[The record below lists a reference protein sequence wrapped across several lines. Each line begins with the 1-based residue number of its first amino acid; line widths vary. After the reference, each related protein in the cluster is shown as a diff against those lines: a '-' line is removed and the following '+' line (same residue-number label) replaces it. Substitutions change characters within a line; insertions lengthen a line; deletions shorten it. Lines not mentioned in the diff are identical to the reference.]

1 VPHRPSVRL
10 ITTAVVLSVAGTLGT
25 AVAAAAPAAAAST
38 SCVPPPVAHRGGA
51 ALAPEN
57 TMPAFRRALALGVR
71 RVELDVRFTDGDV
84 PVIMHDP
91 TVDRT
96 TNGTGQVSALTLSQL
111 RALDAGSWFSSA
123 YRGTRVPTLYEVLSL
138 VKSKQATV
146 MVELKTLPTGSQ
158 MQQFLDRIR
167 SLSMESEVI
176 VTSFDGPTIAAVRS
190 SAPDLH
196 TAKIDNPR
204 YRQPSS
210 VLQYGRTYIVNQ
222 ESVTESRAAA
232 WRRAGISFRPWTV
245 DSAKGWA
252 RMAHD
257 KASAV
262 ITDRPAGYLAWARA
276 RCS

>member
-1 VPHRPSVRL
+1 VPHRSSVRL
-10 ITTAVVLSVAGTLGT
+10 VTATVILSVAGTLGT

-38 SCVPPPVAHRGGA
+38 SCVPPPVAHRGDA
-51 ALAPEN
+51 AQAPEN
-57 TMPAFRRALALGVR
+57 TVPAFRRALALGVR
-71 RVELDVRFTDGDV
+71 RLELDVRFTNGDV

-96 TNGTGQVSALTLSQL
+96 TDGTGEVSALALSQL

-123 YRGTRVPTLYEVLSL
+123 FRGTPVPTLYEALSL
-138 VKSKQATV
+138 VRSKHATV
-146 MVELKTLPTGSQ
+146 MVELKTLPTASQ
-158 MQQFLDRIR
+158 MQQFVDRIR
-167 SLSMESEVI
+167 WLSMESEVI

-190 SAPDLH
+190 AATDLR
-196 TAKIDNPR
+196 TAIIDNPR

-210 VLQYGRTYIVNQ
+210 VLQYGRTYVVNQ

-245 DSAKGWA
+245 DSTKGWA

-262 ITDRPAGYLAWARA
+262 ITDRPARYLAWARA
-276 RCS
+276 RCR

>member
-1 VPHRPSVRL
+1 VPHRTSVRL
-10 ITTAVVLSVAGTLGT
+10 VTAALLLSVAGTLGT
-25 AVAAAAPAAAAST
+25 AVAAAAPAEAAST

-57 TMPAFRRALALGVR
+57 TVPAFRRALALGVN

-96 TNGTGQVSALTLSQL
+96 TNGTGEVSAMTLSQL

-123 YRGTRVPTLYEVLSL
+123 FRGTQVPTLYEVLSL
-138 VKSKQATV
+138 VKSKHATV
-146 MVELKTLPTGSQ
+146 MVELKTLPTANQ

-167 SLSMESEVI
+167 WLSVESEVI
-176 VTSFDGPTIAAVRS
+176 VTSFDGPTISAVRS
-190 SAPDLH
+190 AAPSLH

-222 ESVTESRAAA
+222 ESVTETRAAA

-245 DSAKGWA
+245 DSPKGWA

-262 ITDRPAGYLAWARA
+262 ITDRPASYLAWARA

>member
-1 VPHRPSVRL
+1 
-10 ITTAVVLSVAGTLGT
+10 
-25 AVAAAAPAAAAST
+25 
-38 SCVPPPVAHRGGA
+38 VAHRGGA
-51 ALAPEN
+51 GLAPEN
-57 TMPAFRRALALGVR
+57 TVPAFRRALALGVR

-96 TNGTGQVSALTLSQL
+96 TDGTGEVSALTLGQL

-123 YRGTRVPTLYEVLSL
+123 FRGTRVPTLYEVLSL
-138 VKSKQATV
+138 VKSKHATV
-146 MVELKTLPTGSQ
+146 MVELKTLPTASQ

-167 SLSMESEVI
+167 WLSMESEVI
-176 VTSFDGPTIAAVRS
+176 VTSFDGPTISAVRS
-190 SAPDLH
+190 AAPGLH

-204 YRQPSS
+204 YRRPSS

-222 ESVTESRAAA
+222 ESVTETRAAA

-245 DSAKGWA
+245 DSVKGWA

-262 ITDRPAGYLAWARA
+262 ITDRPASYLAWARA